1 MEEIRR
7 NIAANIQRLRVGSG
21 MTQQELGE
29 YLNYTDK
36 AVSKWERGES
46 VPDVGVL
53 LKIANLFGVTQD
65 HLVTDHKHDD
75 EQVLDKGE
83 EISDAVMEGKHS
95 IIWEE
100 ISDAEFSELRMVV
113 GRYGEGAVAPRT
125 SEAVP
130 QEDPSQT
137 KFANLASVF
146 GYTPGKFSVAL
157 MSAASVWLAAVIT
170 YVVLSVFVPSFDK
183 AWICFVFAVP
193 ASLIVLLIFNLIWGE
208 MRYSFTLM
216 SALLWTALGSVFVF
230 FLDKGQN
237 WILFLIG
244 IPAQILLLLW
254 SRLVKRRRG

>member
-53 LKIANLFGVTQD
+53 LKIANLFGVTLD

-75 EQVLDKGE
+75 EQVLDK
-83 EISDAVMEGKHS
+83 A
-95 IIWEE
+95 EE

>member
-53 LKIANLFGVTQD
+53 LKIANLFGVTLD

-75 EQVLDKGE
+75 EQVLDKG
-83 EISDAVMEGKHS
+83 
-95 IIWEE
+95 EE